1 MKWFGQ
7 RNGMAPTKNDNHE
20 DALIAC
26 VSSLR
31 EQADELERENA
42 ALTVRLDAVERAMQC
57 GWWEVHLDEND
68 ASPLGRASGSWSAR
82 FCELLGY
89 GRSELGPA
97 LDAWLACV
105 HPDDRLALS
114 NALRQAARGGA
125 DAAATVA
132 HRAQQRRGAYRAYE
146 MRIAGCYEWSGD
158 AQKPHG
164 VTIVGTL
171 TDIEEAARHQREL
184 EKVRAR
190 FELSREL
197 LADGIW
203 DVEIIAGDPLNPK
216 NVLWWSDQVRRL
228 LGFSTVEEF
237 PDVAESWTSR
247 LHPDDAEHAGQ
258 AFIDHLSDRSG
269 RTGYDVEY
277 RLRCKNGEYRWVR
290 SRGQTLRDERG
301 MPLRT
306 VGVMTD
312 IHSSKIA
319 QQLAAAE
326 EALKASMLVSI
337 KEIGEIVATIRDIA
351 RQTNLVALNAA
362 VEAARAGASGR
373 GFSVIAG
380 EVRQLSTRT
389 GEATEAA
396 MKIQSELDRRQRA
409 RQTSSQS
416 THAPARNS
424 NSASLSQ

>member
-7 RNGMAPTKNDNHE
+7 RNGTAPTKEESHE
-20 DALIAC
+20 DALIAS
-26 VSSLR
+26 VSTLR

-42 ALTVRLDAVERAMQC
+42 ALIVRLDAVERAMRC
-57 GWWEVHLDEND
+57 GWWEIHLHDD
-68 ASPLGRASGSWSAR
+68 AVPVGRALSSWSER

-89 GRSELGPA
+89 GGGELGPA
-97 LDAWLACV
+97 FDAWLACV
-105 HPDDRLALS
+105 HPDDQPALS
-114 NALRQAARGGA
+114 NALRRAARGGA

-132 HRAQQRRGAYRAYE
+132 HRAKHRRGGYRWYE
-146 MRIAGCYEWSGD
+146 MHIAGRYEWPGD
-158 AQKPHG
+158 GHTPHG

-171 TDIEEAARHQREL
+171 TDTEEAAQHQREL

-197 LADGIW
+197 LVDGIW

-237 PDVAESWTSR
+237 PDVAESWTCR
-247 LHPDDAEHAGQ
+247 LHPDDAEQAGK
-258 AFIDHLSDRSG
+258 AFIEHLSDRSG

-277 RLRCKNGEYRWVR
+277 RLRCKNDEYRWVR

-301 MPLRT
+301 LPLRT

-312 IHSSKIA
+312 IHASKIA

-326 EALKASMLVSI
+326 EALKASMLESI
-337 KEIGEIVATIRDIA
+337 KEIGEIVSTIRDIA

-380 EVRQLSTRT
+380 EVRLLSTRT
-389 GEATEAA
+389 REATEAA

-409 RQTSSQS
+409 RSNSSQS
-416 THAPARNS
+416 THAAARNS
-424 NSASLSQ
+424 KSALLSQ